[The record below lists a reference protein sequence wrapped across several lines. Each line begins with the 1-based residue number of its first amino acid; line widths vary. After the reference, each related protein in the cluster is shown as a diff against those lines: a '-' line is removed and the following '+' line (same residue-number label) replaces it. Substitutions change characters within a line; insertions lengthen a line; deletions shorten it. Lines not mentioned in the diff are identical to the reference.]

1 MAMIASI
8 DERMIA
14 IMCASF
20 RPDCASAAL
29 ASLWAEQGS
38 RRVRKYECARLATSN
53 AAAIQ
58 MNCTG
63 SNQLNRWCDTAV
75 RDVGA

>member
-1 MAMIASI
+1 MIASI

-14 IMCASF
+14 IMRASF
-20 RPDCASAAL
+20 RPDCLSAAL
-29 ASLWAEQGS
+29 ASLCAEKGS
-38 RRVRKYECARLATSN
+38 RRARKYERARLATSN

-58 MNCTG
+58 MNSTG
-63 SNQLNRWCDTAV
+63 SNQLNRPCDTAV